1 MQEQKNR
8 SFKWLELVAGTF
20 LMAVAYKSIYDSAQ
34 MVTGGFSGI
43 GVIVRYLTMGVVAEG
58 VPLWITN
65 VILNL
70 PLFIAAFIIIGK
82 KFVAHTFAGTLL
94 LTIFLGI
101 LPSAPVEQ
109 ADYLLAAVAGGVICG
124 AGIGLVLRSG
134 ATTGGTDMLAVVIRR
149 FIKRYSVV
157 RIMQFLDAV
166 IIIAGILIFG
176 IRVSLYAIIAIYITT
191 LVSDRIL
198 VGAESAK
205 AVWII
210 SDYYQQISA
219 QIMDKMGRGVTA
231 LDGYGMYSSQRRN
244 VILCVVSKKQ
254 VPQIKEIALAADSR
268 AFLIVGDVR
277 EVCGEGF
284 VQNIH

>member
-1 MQEQKNR
+1 MQEQRNKN
-8 SFKWLELVAGTF
+8 FKWLELVAGTF

-58 VPLWITN
+58 VPLWVTN

-124 AGIGLVLRSG
+124 VGIGLVLRSG
-134 ATTGGTDMLAVVIRR
+134 ATTGGTDMPSRR
-149 FIKRYSVV
+149 
-157 RIMQFLDAV
+157 
-166 IIIAGILIFG
+166 
-176 IRVSLYAIIAIYITT
+176 
-191 LVSDRIL
+191 
-198 VGAESAK
+198 
-205 AVWII
+205 
-210 SDYYQQISA
+210 
-219 QIMDKMGRGVTA
+219 
-231 LDGYGMYSSQRRN
+231 
-244 VILCVVSKKQ
+244 
-254 VPQIKEIALAADSR
+254 
-268 AFLIVGDVR
+268 
-277 EVCGEGF
+277 
-284 VQNIH
+284 